1 MSQQN
6 LGDSPLSSTY
16 QKTEP
21 FLLIHIALLAA
32 VPLVM
37 VLCMMGLAVGDPV
50 LPGWLEM
57 IVLGLPPIA
66 LTIWIQWQKPLY
78 PFSLWVLAKPAT
90 ELSDSQRRVLSV
102 LRRRINGWYTGA
114 WVAVVAGVFLYV
126 VFRQIYLSA
135 PLAADI
141 APFPPVLRLI
151 GILWAEVFFLIGNL
165 LLQMG
170 AAAARVMFLPP
181 SEFNSLKPYESDRIR
196 KDFTIVGMRS
206 PHLLD
211 FASDSLEP
219 IQQTAELITDQ
230 PESAQLPASGTKQ
243 TIADK
248 IKPLFAQLS
257 GVSDTL
263 SALLNKVST
272 LLPSKSP
279 SQSTEPKTPPAKP
292 IPTPPVVS
300 DEVSSPSI
308 ETVETVKTIETEL
321 TAKFADAVEAKI
333 ENAESL
339 ETEVEEETIETPP
352 AVPENEK
359 SGTVEAD
366 ISPPVEEI
374 ATEETTEE
382 ITEEIAEDI
391 YEIQE
396 REAIAEEQASEP
408 EEVSDEVQESTSDTT
423 NDLLQPAP
431 ESISESTSATTTS
444 QDGGTPPLEDRSN
457 DDAWS

>member
-6 LGDSPLSSTY
+6 LDDSPLSSTY
-16 QKTEP
+16 QRTEP
-21 FLLIHIALLAA
+21 FLLIHVALLAA
-32 VPLVM
+32 VPLVI

-57 IVLGLPPIA
+57 LILGLPPIA

-78 PFSLWVLAKPAT
+78 PFSLWGLAKPAT
-90 ELSDSQRRVLSV
+90 ELSDRQRRVLSV

-126 VFRQIYLSA
+126 VFRQIYISA

-170 AAAARVMFLPP
+170 AAAARVMLVPP
-181 SEFNSLKPYESDRIR
+181 SEFNSLKPYESNLIR
-196 KDFTIVGMRS
+196 KDFTIVGIRS

-211 FASDSLEP
+211 FATDSLEP

-230 PESAQLPASGTKQ
+230 PELAQLPASGTKQ

-263 SALLNKVST
+263 SGLLHKVSA

-279 SQSTEPKTPPAKP
+279 SQSTQPETPPAKP

-308 ETVETVKTIETEL
+308 ETVETVE
-321 TAKFADAVEAKI
+321 
-333 ENAESL
+333 
-339 ETEVEEETIETPP
+339 
-352 AVPENEK
+352 
-359 SGTVEAD
+359 TVEAD
-366 ISPPVEEI
+366 ISPPVEAI
-374 ATEETTEE
+374 ATEE

-396 REAIAEEQASEP
+396 REAIAAEQASEP
-408 EEVSDEVQESTSDTT
+408 EEVSEAVQESTSDTT

-444 QDGGTPPLEDRSN
+444 QDGGIPPLEDRSN